1 MMKTK
6 DRETDIENTDKGPNE
21 NNSLSRRKFIIAGVA
36 GVAGIGAAG
45 AGMSTA
51 SAKTSDS
58 LKQHTNSTK
67 GGKRVI
73 ILNDTSTH
81 IGPDLA
87 RNFAKM
93 NHNIVLGT
101 PAKGLADEVRQ
112 LGAKVVVVDNLPD
125 LSKPEA
131 VKKLVDA
138 AMNEFGGYDAAFLRS
153 GKHGTGDI
161 MNTTPEVLKEVIDGN
176 FISVVY
182 ALQAVLPHLMES
194 GSGQVLINTSA
205 SGQRPAIAGTAYS
218 ATRAGANM
226 LVRCA
231 AMTAAPKGVSVN
243 AFGTYFLNYPGFLD
257 SIGADKDP
265 SVVDEVKKVVPL
277 GRLGEV
283 EEAAHFA
290 MTLLDGIN
298 TYQTGNFFCHS
309 GGFNNEGWMT

>member
-1 MMKTK
+1 MEPVDDNDTMKANR
-6 DRETDIENTDKGPNE
+6 REFVATGARGLVGPGA
-21 NNSLSRRKFIIAGVA
+21 LG
-36 GVAGIGAAG
+36 AGIA
-45 AGMSTA
+45 TA
-51 SAKTSDS
+51 SAQESVAPKQKT
-58 LKQHTNSTK
+58 NATK
-67 GGKRVI
+67 GGKRVV
-73 ILNDTSTH
+73 ILNDTNTH
-81 IGPDLA
+81 IGPSLA
-87 RNFAKM
+87 RNFAKKD
-93 NHNIVLGT
+93 HNIVLGT
-101 PAKGLADEVRQ
+101 PVKGLADEVRK
-112 LGAKVVVVDNLPD
+112 LGAEVVVVDNLPD
-125 LSKPEA
+125 LSNPKA
-131 VKKLVDA
+131 VKMLVDA
-138 AMNEFGGYDAAFLRS
+138 AMSEFGGYDAAFLRS

-161 MNTTPEVLKEVIDGN
+161 LNTSPKVLKEVIDGN

-257 SIGADKDP
+257 SIGADKNP
-265 SVVDEVKKVVPL
+265 AMVDEVEKIVPL

-290 MTLLDGIN
+290 MTLLDGVN

-309 GGFNNEGWMT
+309 GGFNNEGWMVTL

>member
-1 MMKTK
+1 M
-6 DRETDIENTDKGPNE
+6 G
-21 NNSLSRRKFIIAGVA
+21 S
-36 GVAGIGAAG
+36 
-45 AGMSTA
+45 A
-51 SAKTSDS
+51 SANAAVTP
-58 LKQHTNSTK
+58 KQKTNSTK

-81 IGPDLA
+81 IGPTLA
-87 RNFAKM
+87 RNFALK

-101 PAKGLADEVRQ
+101 PAKGLADEVRK
-112 LGAKVVVVDNLPD
+112 LGAKVVAVDKLPD

-131 VKKLVDA
+131 IKMLVEA
-138 AMNEFGGYDAAFLRS
+138 AMDEFGGYDAVFLRS
-153 GKHGTGDI
+153 GTHGTGDI
-161 MNTTPEVLKEVIDGN
+161 LNTTPEVLKEVIDEN
-176 FISVVY
+176 FVAVVY
-182 ALQAVLPHLMES
+182 GLQAVLPHLMES
-194 GSGQVLINTSA
+194 GSGQVLMLTSA
-205 SGQRPAIAGTAYS
+205 SGQRPAISGSAYS

-257 SIGADKDP
+257 SIGADKNP
-265 SVVDEVKKVVPL
+265 AMVDEVNKLVPL

-290 MTLLDGIN
+290 MSLLDGIN